1 MTALPTPEQQKA
13 FADYRAA
20 LAKVNAH
27 DRMKSFET
35 IRAICDRA
43 LEWGPEYED
52 EARLALA
59 YALYGVLDVDQPPT
73 EELENKYSGHNE
85 FGWAICQR
93 QKTFVRAGGLVGKE
107 LYYRGNIQR

>member
-1 MTALPTPEQQKA
+1 MRISDRSSDVCSSDL
-13 FADYRAA
+13 YRAA

-59 YALYGVLDVDQPPT
+59 YALDGVLDVDQT
-73 EELENKYSGHNE
+73 QIEELEDECRVNHE
-85 FGWAICQR
+85 FGWAYCER
-93 QKTFVRAGGLVGKE
+93 KKAFEDRKSTRL
-107 LYYRGNIQR
+107 NSSN

>member
-1 MTALPTPEQQKA
+1 MTALPAPEQQKA

-59 YALYGVLDVDQPPT
+59 YALDGVLDVDQT
-73 EELENKYSGHNE
+73 QIEELEDERSE
-85 FGWAICQR
+85 ED
-93 QKTFVRAGGLVGKE
+93 TSE
-107 LYYRGNIQR
+107 LQSLMRITYAVFCLK

>member
-52 EARLALA
+52 EARLRSEEHTSELQSLMRIS
-59 YALYGVLDVDQPPT
+59 YAGLCL
-73 EELENKYSGHNE
+73 K
-85 FGWAICQR
+85 
-93 QKTFVRAGGLVGKE
+93 QKKE
-107 LYYRGNIQR
+107 DTHKITQKHKKINTY

>member
-59 YALYGVLDVDQPPT
+59 YALDGVMDVDQQPI
-73 EELENKYSGHNE
+73 EELEVECRVNHE
-85 FGWAICQR
+85 IGWASCQR
-93 QKTFVRAGGLVGKE
+93 KKALVRKSDG
-107 LYYRGNIQR
+107 

>member
-1 MTALPTPEQQKA
+1 MMEGNEMATAPTPEQKEA
-13 FADYRAA
+13 FDTYRAA
-20 LAKVNAH
+20 LAKVQVH

-59 YALYGVLDVDQPPT
+59 YALDDVLDVDQT
-73 EELENKYSGHNE
+73 QIEELEDECRVNHE
-85 FGWAICQR
+85 FGWAYCER
-93 QKTFVRAGGLVGKE
+93 KKAFEREWGL
-107 LYYRGNIQR
+107 

>member
-1 MTALPTPEQQKA
+1 MMEGNEMATAPTPEQKEA
-13 FADYRAA
+13 FDTYRAA
-20 LAKVNAH
+20 LAKVQVH

-59 YALYGVLDVDQPPT
+59 YALDDVLDVDQT
-73 EELENKYSGHNE
+73 QIEELEDECGLDSEYGHVFCANRSAFRRE
-85 FGWAICQR
+85 W
-93 QKTFVRAGGLVGKE
+93 GL
-107 LYYRGNIQR
+107 